1 MKFLFIT
8 LFAALLLSCESP
20 TMRTGEPGCVY
31 RDMTGQ
37 EDVGETEPET
47 ATVTITIQ

>member
-1 MKFLFIT
+1 MEVEMKLLFIT
-8 LFAALLLSCESP
+8 ILAALLLSCESP

-37 EDVGETEPET
+37 ESE
-47 ATVTITIQ
+47 TVTVIITIQ